1 MLVPQPKRSPKQMMQ
16 RLLMMDVYT
25 CKGSYSI
32 SQEKNPELRVITTSI
47 VNSNKPINYPQ
58 RYNFI
63 FKVVKVKVAQA
74 DSLRPSG
81 SYSPWNSPGQNT
93 EVGRLSLLQGI
104 LPTQRSNPGLPHC
117 RRILYQMSH
126 KGSPL

>member
-1 MLVPQPKRSPKQMMQ
+1 MLVPQPKQSPKRMMQ
-16 RLLMMDVYT
+16 GSLMMDVYT
-25 CKGSYSI
+25 YKGSYSI
-32 SQEKNPELRVITTSI
+32 SQEKNPELRVITTST
-47 VNSNKPINYPQ
+47 VNKPINYPQ

-63 FKVVKVKVAQA
+63 SKVVKVKVAQA

-81 SYSPWNSPGQNT
+81 LYSPWNSPGQNT

-117 RRILYQMSH
+117 RQILYQMSH
-126 KGSPL
+126 KGNPL

>member
-25 CKGSYSI
+25 CKESYSI

-58 RYNFI
+58 KYNFI

-104 LPTQRSNPGLPHC
+104 LPPQRSNPGLPHC